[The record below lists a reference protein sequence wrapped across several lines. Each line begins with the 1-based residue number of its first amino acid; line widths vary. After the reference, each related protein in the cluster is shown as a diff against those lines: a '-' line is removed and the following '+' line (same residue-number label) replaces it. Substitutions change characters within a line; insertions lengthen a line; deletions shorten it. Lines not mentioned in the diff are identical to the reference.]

1 MIIEWSALTAA
12 FLLGLFSSA
21 HCVGMCGGIMGALS
35 MAVPANA
42 KARRWVIL
50 LSYNLGRVFSY
61 ALMGAIVGVFSRQI
75 TEAGGAIWLRW
86 LAGALLIAMGLY
98 LANWWR
104 GLTYLETGGRYLWAY
119 LQPLGKAL
127 MPVNTV
133 PKALALG
140 GIWGWLPCGL
150 VYSALAYAMAQGHAF
165 SGGLVMLAFG
175 LGTLPAVLATGFV
188 AQQLGL
194 LLQQRQIRWSVA
206 LAVILFGLWTIWG
219 GGHNGHQ
226 HQHNHHQMENETD
239 HSTMDHST
247 MNHADTD
254 HSTVDHTDTDHS
266 TMNHAEMDHMSMD
279 HSGMDHSAMH
289 HMPSKKDDSAHQ
301 RTDSDHRH
309 TTASS
314 SSAPH

>member
-35 MAVPANA
+35 MAVPAHA
-42 KARRWVIL
+42 KARRWFIL
-50 LSYNLGRVFSY
+50 LSYNIGRVFSY
-61 ALMGAIVGVFSRQI
+61 ALMGAIVGLFARQI
-75 TEAGGAIWLRW
+75 TESGGAVWLRW

-127 MPVNTV
+127 MPVDTV

-150 VYSALAYAMAQGHAF
+150 VYSALAYAMAQGHALG
-165 SGGLVMLAFG
+165 GGLVMLAFG

-188 AQQLGL
+188 AQQLGR
-194 LLQQRQIRWSVA
+194 LLQKRQIRWSFA

-219 GGHNGHQ
+219 GGHGSHQ
-226 HQHNHHQMENETD
+226 HHHTSPGAEDHSMHHQN
-239 HSTMDHST
+239 
-247 MNHADTD
+247 
-254 HSTVDHTDTDHS
+254 
-266 TMNHAEMDHMSMD
+266 
-279 HSGMDHSAMH
+279 HSGMSHDEMDHSAMDHSVMDHSDMNHAEADNVADNPPQAVDHTAMH
-289 HMPSKKDDSAHQ
+289 HNATSSPDSFTQNSSVSEQADPHHHQ
-301 RTDSDHRH
+301 
-309 TTASS
+309 
-314 SSAPH
+314 

>member
-35 MAVPANA
+35 MVVPAHA
-42 KARRWVIL
+42 KARRWFIL
-50 LSYNLGRVFSY
+50 LSYNLGRIFSY
-61 ALMGAIVGVFSRQI
+61 ALMGAIVGLFARQI
-75 TEAGGAIWLRW
+75 TESGGAVWLRW

-127 MPVNTV
+127 MPVDTV

-150 VYSALAYAMAQGHAF
+150 VYSALAYAMAQGDAF
-165 SGGLVMLAFG
+165 GGGMVMLAFG

-188 AQQLGL
+188 AQQLGR
-194 LLQQRQIRWSVA
+194 LLQQRQIRWSFA

-219 GGHNGHQ
+219 GGHGGHQ
-226 HQHNHHQMENETD
+226 HQHNHSQSMEDDMD
-239 HSTMDHST
+239 HSTVDHSMMDHSKMDHST
-247 MNHADTD
+247 MNH
-254 HSTVDHTDTDHS
+254 S
-266 TMNHAEMDHMSMD
+266 N
-279 HSGMDHSAMH
+279 MDHSAMNHSDMDHSKMDHSSMH
-289 HMPSKKDDSAHQ
+289 HAPSEKMDSAHQ
-301 RTDSDHRH
+301 HTDLDHPH
-309 TTASS
+309 TATSS
-314 SSAPH
+314 SESQQ